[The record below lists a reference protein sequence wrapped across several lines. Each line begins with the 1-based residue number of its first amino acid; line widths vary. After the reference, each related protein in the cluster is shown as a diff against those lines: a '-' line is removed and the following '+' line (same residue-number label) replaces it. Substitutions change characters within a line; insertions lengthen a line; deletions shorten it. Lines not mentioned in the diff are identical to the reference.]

1 MKLSLKK
8 LSSNF
13 YKKRKKILNLQK
25 ANEKKKKNLGVMTL
39 PIRQIYCHYLIE
51 IFTVLVLPL

>member
-13 YKKRKKILNLQK
+13 YKKRKEILNLQK
-25 ANEKKKKNLGVMTL
+25 ANEKKRKNLGVMAL
-39 PIRQIYCHYLIE
+39 PIRQIYSQL
-51 IFTVLVLPL
+51 FN

>member
-25 ANEKKKKNLGVMTL
+25 ANEKKKEKFGSYDAPN
-39 PIRQIYCHYLIE
+39 
-51 IFTVLVLPL
+51 